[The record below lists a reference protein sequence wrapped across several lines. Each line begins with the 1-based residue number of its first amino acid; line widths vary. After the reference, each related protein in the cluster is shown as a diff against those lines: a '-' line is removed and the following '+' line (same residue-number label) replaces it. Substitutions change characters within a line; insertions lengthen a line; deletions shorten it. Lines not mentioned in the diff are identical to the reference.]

1 MLPTYGIYSSTWASL
16 TGLRDRK
23 YLAHRDLKCCGGNIA
38 WVPKP
43 LLGEVEGESE
53 RYCVRG

>member
-1 MLPTYGIYSSTWASL
+1 MGTKVFAYVWEMFLLGCLVWP
-16 TGLRDRK
+16 D
-23 YLAHRDLKCCGGNIA
+23 RDLKCSGENIA

-43 LLGEVEGESE
+43 VLREVEGESE